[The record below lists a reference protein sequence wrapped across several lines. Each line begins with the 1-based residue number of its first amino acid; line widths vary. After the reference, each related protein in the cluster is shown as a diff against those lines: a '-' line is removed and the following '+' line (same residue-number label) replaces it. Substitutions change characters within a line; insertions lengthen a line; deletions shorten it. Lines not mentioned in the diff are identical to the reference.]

1 MKSCIPI
8 LIFSLICCQKLRL
21 KNIIFLN
28 HHFCVNNRN
37 RIRRIATESELLQ
50 NGGGKKKG
58 TRILP
63 LYYGNHSSTN
73 DDLLST
79 TIPTRGKLRH
89 SLVIIQTFTLLIEFD
104 YSSMR
109 PPIRFDW
116 WISFTDFSC
125 FFFLYSFSKARNTR
139 KTKQS
144 RVVVASSKDD
154 ARMITTTTWRR
165 LLSGEFSGGE
175 KRKSLRRGRRERHK
189 RREGVKGIVSECSYT
204 RARIQTRVSIFAS
217 AISAQPAGL
226 DTTVFLDRCS
236 TRVLYSS
243 GLFFFQPAK
252 PDAWLVSSSLKRV
265 RSCFPSNNQHQL
277 YPIFLA
283 HTHIRY
289 IRSRVSN
296 YRFLSH

>member
-125 FFFLYSFSKARNTR
+125 FFFFILFRKQGTPARRNKAVLS
-139 KTKQS
+139 S
-144 RVVVASSKDD
+144 RR
-154 ARMITTTTWRR
+154 ARTMQGWLPR
-165 LLSGEFSGGE
+165 
-175 KRKSLRRGRRERHK
+175 RRGGVSWAGNFREERRERVYAGGEEK
-189 RREGVKGIVSECSYT
+189 DTKGEGAWKGLLAS
-204 RARIQTRVSIFAS
+204 AHTRVH
-217 AISAQPAGL
+217 
-226 DTTVFLDRCS
+226 VFKRA
-236 TRVLYSS
+236 YPSS
-243 GLFFFQPAK
+243 P
-252 PDAWLVSSSLKRV
+252 PP
-265 RSCFPSNNQHQL
+265 FPRN
-277 YPIFLA
+277 PP
-283 HTHIRY
+283 
-289 IRSRVSN
+289 V
-296 YRFLSH
+296 